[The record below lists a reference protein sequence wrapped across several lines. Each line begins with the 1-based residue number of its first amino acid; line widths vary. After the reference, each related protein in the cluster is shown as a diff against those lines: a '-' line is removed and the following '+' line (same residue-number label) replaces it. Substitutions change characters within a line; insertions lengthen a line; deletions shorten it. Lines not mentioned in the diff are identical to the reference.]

1 MRKSRLTESNQTD
14 TRNKL
19 SSGRR
24 AGRNRMVRQAAAF
37 VSVLLLAAPQFIYAS
52 SLPDVSAPFEAL
64 LSIVTTILSSIG
76 EIITLWGIGEWGLS
90 YQANEGSMQAASFK
104 RIGGGFV
111 MILAPQIF
119 AAILS

>member
-1 MRKSRLTESNQTD
+1 MRKKDLNQTD
-14 TRNKL
+14 TRKDRFR
-19 SSGRR
+19 GRG
-24 AGRNRMVRQAAAF
+24 AAEKKPFKKAAAF
-37 VSVLLLAAPQFIYAS
+37 VFVFLLAVPQFAYAS